1 VITEVLR
8 AHADVQV
15 VAVADAG
22 EQALNALGC
31 FESAQPEKAANYG
44 ATAAWSAW
52 SRRYIV
58 QAGPG
63 RLLLSVV
70 VLT

>member
-1 VITEVLR
+1 MITEVLR

-44 ATAAWSAW
+44 ATAAWS
-52 SRRYIV
+52 RRYIV